1 MTPQEPAVEALRR
14 FGYADRQAAFLHFVA
29 LHGGYFLGRQYDD
42 FSGSLR
48 GGTRQRFIEQLTANK
63 HITVLASRDQTA
75 VFHLSAK
82 PIYAAIGV
90 PDNRNRRSH
99 PPFAVRRKLMILDF
113 VLSHPEAQFF
123 ASEQERV
130 SLFTETLGLPEGVL
144 PVKYY
149 ASRKSHNRTA
159 RYFVDKNPVYL
170 SHAPAG
176 AAPAV
181 GFAYID
187 AGDETT
193 AGFKSYLG
201 EYRRLFLALDTF
213 GLVYVAN
220 RNKHLPAAAREFQKL
235 ASGGADVERLLQ
247 HFDARQ
253 RHERGSYSGFTTE
266 GIERLRRELREFS
279 GPRYDAL
286 FGVFQRDGQAG
297 LLARLGQSQSRLGAA
312 FGGVFETCLLPHSY
326 DFMGPLWA
334 K

>member
-1 MTPQEPAVEALRR
+1 MTPQEPAVEALRL
-14 FGYADRQAAFLHFVA
+14 FGYVERQASFLCAVA
-29 LHGGYFLGRQYDD
+29 VHGGYFLGRQYDD
-42 FSGSLR
+42 YSGSVR
-48 GGTRQRFIEQLTANK
+48 GGPRQRLIDQLTANG
-63 HITVLASRDQTA
+63 HVSVLASRDQTA

-82 PIYAAIGV
+82 PLYAAIGV

-159 RYFVDKNPVYL
+159 RYFVDRNPVYL
-170 SHAPAG
+170 SAAPPG

-181 GFAYID
+181 SFAYID
-187 AGDETT
+187 GGDETT
-193 AGFKSYLG
+193 AGFKSYLA

-213 GLVYVAN
+213 RLVYVAN
-220 RNKHLPAAAREFQKL
+220 RNKHLLAAAREFQKL
-235 ASGGADVERLLQ
+235 ASGGTDVERLLQ

-253 RHERGSYSGFTTE
+253 RHECGSYSGFTTE

-286 FGVFQRDGQAG
+286 FGVFRRDGRAG
-297 LLARLGQSQSRLGAA
+297 LFARLGQSDRRTGSG
-312 FGGVFETCLLPHSY
+312 FGGVFESCLLPHSY
-326 DFMGPLWA
+326 DFMGPAWA